1 MKLATIPEIPPW
13 DKTTIN
19 IETELSE
26 HTNKKQPTEQLRSIA
41 IKTINDRYSEHTKIF
56 TDGSKVS
63 GSSSAAMWIEE
74 HNVKRNWKLQHGNSR
89 NIMGAEL
96 FAINEALTWL
106 LLHNEMLENRKTVIL
121 SDSLSGLMAMK
132 KEISNNHSHIT
143 NKIKSKLKDLTDA
156 GMNTTLQW
164 IPGHVGIQGNEVADA
179 LAKDAHILNNETWFP
194 LDISEIKTLLKEGRN
209 RTWQLLYDQKKD
221 KLHIG
226 PIKRHIKPW
235 EWALHKDRATET
247 TITRLKIGHCGL
259 KAHLHRFKLSDTPNC
274 NTCNQPESTDHF
286 LLHCQKHTNE
296 RETLRRS
303 LQRINITSWDKPT
316 ILGGGRYGKITQFC
330 IQSALCQYLQST
342 GRIGEI

>member
-1 MKLATIPEIPPW
+1 MATTP
-13 DKTTIN
+13 
-19 IETELSE
+19 
-26 HTNKKQPTEQLRSIA
+26 Q
-41 IKTINDRYSEHTKIF
+41 
-56 TDGSKVS
+56 
-63 GSSSAAMWIEE
+63 
-74 HNVKRNWKLQHGNSR
+74 RNAG
-89 NIMGAEL
+89 
-96 FAINEALTWL
+96 
-106 LLHNEMLENRKTVIL
+106 NRKTVIL